1 MSKDVSE
8 FTLCIIKPDAVAK
21 KHQAQILQRILDEGF
36 EIVALR
42 QGSLSKAEAEG
53 FYAVHRERPF
63 FGELVGYMT
72 NGPVILAAL
81 RRPDAVLHWRKV
93 IGATDPRK
101 ADAGTIRQKFGA
113 DLTANAVHG
122 SDSVENG
129 LRETAYFFVG
139 SDLGR

>member
-1 MSKDVSE
+1 MSKDESE
-8 FTLCIIKPDAVAK
+8 FTLCIIKPDAVSK
-21 KHQAQILQRILDEGF
+21 KYQAQILQRIIDEGF

-42 QGSLSKAEAEG
+42 QQRLSRTEAEG

-72 NGPVILAAL
+72 DGSVVLAAL
-81 RRPDAVLHWRKV
+81 RRPDAVAHWRRV

-101 ADAGTIRQKFGA
+101 AEAGTIRQKFGS
-113 DLTANAVHG
+113 DLTSNAVHG
-122 SDSVENG
+122 SDSTENG

-139 SDLGR
+139 SELGR

>member
-81 RRPDAVLHWRKV
+81 RRPDAVAHWRKV

-129 LRETAYFFVG
+129 LRETGYFFVG

>member
-1 MSKDVSE
+1 MSKDNSE

-21 KHQAQILQRILDEGF
+21 KHQGQIIQRILDEGF

-42 QGSLSKAEAEG
+42 QQRLSQADAEG
-53 FYAVHRERPF
+53 FYAIHRERPF
-63 FGELVGYMT
+63 FGELVSFMT
-72 NGPVILAAL
+72 QGSVILAAL
-81 RRPDAVLHWRKV
+81 RRPDAVAHWRKV

-113 DLTANAVHG
+113 DLGSNAVHG

-139 SDLGR
+139 SELGR

>member
-1 MSKDVSE
+1 MSQDTSE

-21 KHQAQILQRILDEGF
+21 KHQAKILQRILDEGF
-36 EIVALR
+36 EIIALR
-42 QGSLSKAEAEG
+42 QQNLSKAEAEG

-63 FGELVGYMT
+63 FGELVSYMT
-72 NGPVILAAL
+72 NGTVIVAAL
-81 RRPDAVLHWRKV
+81 RRADAVAHWRKV

-101 ADAGTIRQKFGA
+101 ADPGTLRQQFGV

-129 LRETAYFFVG
+129 LRETAFFFVG
-139 SDLGR
+139 SELGR

>member
-1 MSKDVSE
+1 MSKDNSE

-21 KHQAQILQRILDEGF
+21 KHQAQILQRVLDEGF

-42 QGSLSKAEAEG
+42 QQRLSQAEAEG
-53 FYAVHRERPF
+53 FYAIHRERPF
-63 FGELVGYMT
+63 YGELVSFMT
-72 NGPVILAAL
+72 QGPVVLAAL
-81 RRPDAVLHWRKV
+81 RRTDAVAHWRKV

-113 DLTANAVHG
+113 DVSNNAVHG

-139 SDLGR
+139 SELGR

>member
-8 FTLCIIKPDAVAK
+8 YTLCIIKPDAVAK

-42 QGSLSKAEAEG
+42 QGNLSKAEAEG

-81 RRPDAVLHWRKV
+81 RRPDAVVHWRKV

-139 SDLGR
+139 SELGR

>member
-1 MSKDVSE
+1 MANDANE
-8 FTLCIIKPDAVAK
+8 WTLCIIKPDAVSR
-21 KHQAQILQRILDEGF
+21 KHQAQILQRIIDEQF
-36 EIVALR
+36 EIGTLR
-42 QGSLSKAEAEG
+42 LEQLSRPAVEG

-63 FGELVGYMT
+63 FGELVDYMT
-72 NGPVILAAL
+72 SGPVVLAAL
-81 RRPDAVLHWRKV
+81 RRRDAVAHWRKV

-101 ADAGTIRQKFGA
+101 AEPGTIRQKFGS
-113 DLTANAVHG
+113 DLSSNAVHG

>member
-1 MSKDVSE
+1 MSNDASE
-8 FTLCIIKPDAVAK
+8 FTLCIIKPDAVSK

-42 QGSLSKAEAEG
+42 QQSLSQVEAEG

-63 FGELVGYMT
+63 FGELVSYMT
-72 NGPVILAAL
+72 KGPVITAAL
-81 RRPDAVLHWRKV
+81 RRPDAVLHWRRV

-101 ADAGTIRQKFGA
+101 ADAGTLRRLFGE
-113 DLTANAVHG
+113 DLTSNAVHG
-122 SDSVENG
+122 SDSPENG

-139 SDLGR
+139 SELGR

>member
-1 MSKDVSE
+1 MSKDASE
-8 FTLCIIKPDAVAK
+8 FTLCIVKPDAVAK
-21 KHQAQILQRILDEGF
+21 NHQAQILQRILDEGF

-42 QGSLSKAEAEG
+42 QQRLSRAEAEG

-63 FGELVGYMT
+63 FGELVNYMT
-72 NGPVILAAL
+72 NGTVILAAL
-81 RRPDAVLHWRKV
+81 RRPDAVVHWRKV

-113 DLTANAVHG
+113 DMTANEVHG

-139 SDLGR
+139 SELGR

>member
-1 MSKDVSE
+1 MSNDES
-8 FTLCIIKPDAVAK
+8 TLCIIKPDAVSK
-21 KHQAQILQRILDEGF
+21 KHQAKILQRILDEGF

-42 QGSLSKAEAEG
+42 QQSLSQAEAEG

-63 FGELVGYMT
+63 FGELVTFMT
-72 NGPVILAAL
+72 QGPVILAAL
-81 RRPDAVLHWRKV
+81 RRADAVAHWRRV

-101 ADAGTIRQKFGA
+101 ADAGTLRQQFGA
-113 DLTANAVHG
+113 DLSNNAVHG

-139 SDLGR
+139 SELGR

>member
-1 MSKDVSE
+1 MSKDASE

-42 QGSLSKAEAEG
+42 QQGLSKAEAEG

-72 NGPVILAAL
+72 NGTVILAAL
-81 RRPDAVLHWRKV
+81 RRPDAVAHWRRV

-101 ADAGTIRQKFGA
+101 ADPGTIRQKFGV

-122 SDSVENG
+122 SDSTENG
-129 LRETAYFFVG
+129 LRETAFFFVG
-139 SDLGR
+139 SELGR

>member
-1 MSKDVSE
+1 MPKDASE
-8 FTLCIIKPDAVAK
+8 FTLAIIKPDATEK
-21 KHQAQILQRILDEGF
+21 KHQAQILQRIIDEGF

-42 QGSLSKAEAEG
+42 QHSLSTAEAEG

-63 FGELVGYMT
+63 FGELVSYMSKGT
-72 NGPVILAAL
+72 VILAAL
-81 RRPDAVLHWRKV
+81 RRPDAVAHWRKV

-101 ADAGTIRQKFGA
+101 ADPGTIRQKFGV

-129 LRETAYFFVG
+129 LRETAFFFPG
-139 SDLGR
+139 SELGR